1 MTPSIFLRIIDGK
14 LILWDYHRHAQYEV
28 DLPHVARLVELSSL
42 GEGRAALVLDASPGE
57 ASTNPADVLAL
68 DADIRAAGILD
79 DPEPAAWEWDCLARI
94 FHVGSQIGESS
105 EAARYDAD
113 AYQGYVDY
121 CASIADR
128 IPAIHIELPGEI
140 IALPAPELDAL
151 KRMPFW
157 EALIT
162 RRTCREFHATSIG
175 LVQLATALWATFGA
189 VHGAERADLLEYGL
203 MPVGYRRTSPS
214 GGSLHPSEPYLV
226 ALRVDGLEPGIYHYR
241 SRMHAL
247 TRVAPALEPGRL
259 GALLCAQG
267 FAEDLAYGIFV
278 VSRFDKLW
286 WKYPHSRA
294 YRVALLDIGCL
305 VQTFQLTCAAQGLQS
320 WPTGYFVD
328 HAINR
333 LLALDEARH
342 SIMFFLGAGIGS
354 GSVAREALAALHAPA
369 RER

>member
-1 MTPSIFLRIIDGK
+1 MP
-14 LILWDYHRHAQYEV
+14 LWD
-28 DLPHVARLVELSSL
+28 
-42 GEGRAALVLDASPGE
+42 
-57 ASTNPADVLAL
+57 
-68 DADIRAAGILD
+68 
-79 DPEPAAWEWDCLARI
+79 
-94 FHVGSQIGESS
+94 
-105 EAARYDAD
+105 
-113 AYQGYVDY
+113 
-121 CASIADR
+121 
-128 IPAIHIELPGEI
+128 
-140 IALPAPELDAL
+140 
-151 KRMPFW
+151 
-157 EALIT
+157 ALIA
-162 RRTCREFHATSIG
+162 RRTCREFHAANIG

-189 VHGAERADLLEYGL
+189 VHGAQRTDLLEYGL

-226 ALRVDGLEPGIYHYR
+226 AIRVDGLEPGIYHYR
-241 SRMHAL
+241 SCTHAL

-259 GALLCAQG
+259 GALLCAQS

-333 LLALDEARH
+333 LLALDEAKH
-342 SIMFFLGAGIGS
+342 SVMFFLGAGIGS
-354 GSVAREALAALHAPA
+354 GSVARAALAALHARA
-369 RER
+369 GER